1 MTKQIIFKKE
11 VRDKILKGIN
21 ILADAVETTLGPK
34 GRNVGI
40 DQEWGSPKIIHDGV
54 SCAKEVELEDRFEN
68 MGAKLVKESATKT
81 NESAGDGTTTS
92 ICLSRGIVNEGFK
105 YIDKDY
111 NPMILKKG
119 LEKGLKFVL
128 DEIDKIKQPVD
139 IEDFEKIKSIATI
152 SSADED
158 LGSIVAKAL
167 QKVGRDG
174 MLSAELG
181 KCLYIEEKE
190 TVGMEIESGYAS
202 SYFINDD
209 KGNCVLEKP
218 VVIVTNKKILNV
230 SEILKFF
237 ELVVKNNKN
246 ILFIADDVAGEALS
260 FITQNH
266 IKGNITCCIVKAPA
280 FGPIRKELLKDIS
293 IATDA
298 KLIDDDLGI
307 KFNDINPDDYIGTCD
322 SVIVNRDSTK
332 IFGGKGDT
340 KARIGELKEFFNET
354 MSEFEKSKLNQRI
367 SRLSG
372 KAIVLNVGGQTEA
385 ESRDRLERVIDAI
398 GATKSA
404 IEDGILPGGATV
416 TYNLSK
422 TLPKL
427 KDNEEQ
433 AGIEILRYAL
443 IQPIKKLV
451 ENCGGKVENILPKIK
466 SNFGYNANNGK
477 MCKMIENGIIDP
489 VKVTKSALI
498 NSVSVGSMILTTD
511 VLITDTKRDVKSE
524 VNNMA

>member
-1 MTKQIIFKKE
+1 MSTEVIFKKE

-21 ILADAVETTLGPK
+21 TLSDAVETTLGPK

-54 SCAKEVELEDRFEN
+54 SCAKAINLEDRFEN
-68 MGAKLVKESATKT
+68 MGAKLIKESASKT
-81 NESAGDGTTTS
+81 NESSGDGTTTS
-92 ICLSRGIVNEGFK
+92 ICLSRAIVNEGFK

-128 DEIDKIKQPVD
+128 DEIDKIKQPVNF
-139 IEDFEKIKSIATI
+139 EDFEKIRSIATI
-152 SSADED
+152 SSADDD
-158 LGSIVAKAL
+158 LGKIVATAL

-190 TVGMEIESGYAS
+190 TVGMEIESGYSS

-209 KGNCVLEKP
+209 KGNCVLESP
-218 VVIVTNKKILNV
+218 SIIITDKKIMNV
-230 SEILKFF
+230 GEILEFF
-237 ELVVKNNKN
+237 KKVVNKNKN
-246 ILFIADDVAGEALS
+246 ILFIADTVDGEALS
-260 FITQNH
+260 FILQNH
-266 IKGNITCCIVKAPA
+266 LAKNITCCIVKAPA
-280 FGPIRKELLKDIS
+280 FGPIRKELLKDVA
-293 IATDA
+293 IATGA
-298 KLIDDDLGI
+298 KLISDDLGI
-307 KFNDINPDDYIGTCD
+307 KFNEIDPEEYLGTCD
-322 SVIVNRDSTK
+322 SVVVNRDTTK

-340 KARIGELKEFFNET
+340 KARVGELKEFFNET
-354 MSEFEKSKLNQRI
+354 MSEFEKAKLNERI

-372 KAIVLNVGGQTEA
+372 KAIVLKVGGQTEA

-422 TLPKL
+422 KLPKL
-427 KDNEEQ
+427 KDQEEQ

-451 ENCGGKVENILPKIK
+451 ENCGGKVDNILPKIK
-466 SNFGYNANNGK
+466 DNFGYNANNGK